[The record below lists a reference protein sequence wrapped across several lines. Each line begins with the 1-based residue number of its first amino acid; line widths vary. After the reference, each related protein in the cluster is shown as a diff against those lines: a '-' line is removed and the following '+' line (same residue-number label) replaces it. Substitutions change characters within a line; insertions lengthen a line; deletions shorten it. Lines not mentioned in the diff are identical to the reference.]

1 MIIERAN
8 ILELIGTGKNKYH
21 SCVITSYSMDLSFF
35 EHLVLPKLKA
45 AGVTNINVF
54 VDAAMLEKYLGSHTA
69 YNHINYKV
77 NYSITPMDKS
87 GAFHPKMMFLA
98 GKTRGYLS
106 IGSGNITSSGMLY
119 NDEIWASF
127 YLANDKLKAQP
138 IFKQAWNYIQDFV
151 IHSHSINRTKIQ
163 WIEQHAKWIQSLD
176 KTDSLLADFDKD
188 SYQFHYTKSTDSL
201 YNEVFGTIQKQPE
214 SIKVVAPY
222 YNKSGAFIDRL
233 IKDLQ
238 PKDIHCIV
246 DTSHGSLPIDFKLET
261 CQFSD
266 WSQVIEKDDS
276 DRINKLHAKAV
287 QIEYKDYTLFI
298 LGSANATLEAFG
310 ISDRKVKNDE
320 AVVVLKT
327 IKPRD
332 FFAELGVDIPK
343 LGTLKINELKTLS
356 TEEKLTSEKRIKLRH
371 AETKG
376 LQLLLFLD
384 KNIDKS
390 VVVKLY
396 SADNRLLEEIPVV
409 QCSKEIIVNIKNE
422 VDLFKVALYDDKS
435 EERLTTFAIVQKN
448 EVLQKSNPDERLAKL
463 QSFEH
468 LDIFNALDYELV
480 LNFLE
485 DEKVLKE
492 GANTFTSAPVKN
504 VESDNEGEILSE
516 NEYNKRASLTL
527 EDQVTSETITSMV
540 EEFLDV
546 LKIRDSNEELSDNNE
561 ELAIDAG
568 DDGVEELPELKTQTY
583 TVDTKEGER
592 IQRKIN
598 KTLLSVCDLI
608 SKRIDK
614 NRPLDERTLNAFYI
628 GCHILIHF
636 WNEGYNE
643 EICKIKIRY
652 QQLDELSKLERNFK
666 LKRTESQVDSVDH
679 EVSYYIDVTRIQ
691 KLQFLIE
698 NSKGA
703 FKITEKP
710 SEPIMVNH
718 SFITIKHVS
727 DLDSTSVLS
736 MVIKNALCPILLALK
751 ENHFHIKLKDKI
763 KLLILADQLLS
774 TATWSS
780 KMIYFKDLLYLNM
793 FELLAIENKEAASY
807 TKHLS
812 KNSNEML
819 SQYLSFKSK
828 LEKNEIESVPLENH
842 MCNNLIYS
850 TQLGFCK
857 LKTVRSNLRID
868 LESPI
873 GKTLKNCYYSG
884 FYKVFIGKKVKVY
897 Y

>member
-8 ILELIGTGKNKYH
+8 ILELIGSGKNKYH
-21 SCVITSYSMDLSFF
+21 SCVITSYSMDLAFF
-35 EHLVLPKLKA
+35 EQLVLPKLKA
-45 AGVTNINVF
+45 AGITNINVF
-54 VDAAMLEKYLGSHTA
+54 VDAAMLEKYLGSHLA
-69 YNHINYKV
+69 NNHTNYKV
-77 NYSITPMDKS
+77 NYSMTPMDMS
-87 GAFHPKMMFLA
+87 GAFHPKMIFLA

-106 IGSGNITSSGMLY
+106 VGSGNITSSGMLY
-119 NDEIWASF
+119 NDEIWSSF
-127 YLANDKLKAQP
+127 YLAEDKLKAQP
-138 IFKQAWNYIQDFV
+138 IFKQAWNYIQDLA
-151 IHSHSINRTKIQ
+151 IHSHSINKTKIQ
-163 WIEQHAKWIQSLD
+163 WIEQHAKWILSLN
-176 KTDSLLADFDKD
+176 KTDLLLADFNKD
-188 SYQFHYTKSTDSL
+188 SYQFYYTKPTSSL
-201 YNEVFGTIQKQPE
+201 YNEVFSTIQKQPE
-214 SIKVVAPY
+214 SIKIVAPY

-233 IKDLQ
+233 IKDFQ
-238 PKDIHCIV
+238 PKDIHCVV
-246 DTSHGSLPIDFKLET
+246 DTSHGSLPVDFKSEM

-266 WSQVIEKDDS
+266 WSKVITHDDS

-287 QIEYKDYTLFI
+287 QIEYKEHTLFI

-310 ISDRKVKNDE
+310 ISPRKVKNDE
-320 AVVVLKT
+320 ALVVIKT

-332 FFAELGVDIPK
+332 FFAELGVDIPM
-343 LGTLKINELKTLS
+343 LGTLKINELKSLS
-356 TEEKLTSEKRIKLRH
+356 SEENLTTVKRIKLRH

-376 LQLLLFLD
+376 LQLILLLD
-384 KNIDKS
+384 KNIDQA

-396 SADNRLLEEIPVV
+396 SSDNRLLEEIPVS
-409 QCSKEIIVNIKNE
+409 QCSKEIIVNIKDE
-422 VDLFKVALYDDKS
+422 VDLFKVALYHDKS
-435 EERLTTFAIVQKN
+435 EARLTTFAIVQKN

-468 LDIFNALDYELV
+468 LDILNSLDFEIV

-492 GANTFTSAPVKN
+492 STNTFTSATVKN

-527 EDQVTSETITSMV
+527 EDQVTAETITSMV

-546 LKIRDSNEELSDNNE
+546 LKIRDNNEELSDNTE

-568 DDGVEELPELKTQTY
+568 DDGVEDLPELKTQTY
-583 TVDTKEGER
+583 TVATKEGER

-614 NRPLDERTLNAFYI
+614 NRPLDERTLNAFFI

-636 WNEGYNE
+636 WNEGYKQ

-652 QQLDELSKLERNFK
+652 QKLDELSKLERNFK
-666 LKRTESQVDSVDH
+666 LIRTESQVDSVDH

-710 SEPIMVNH
+710 SEPIIVDH

-727 DLDSTSVLS
+727 DLDSASVLS
-736 MVIKNALCPILLALK
+736 RIIKNALCPILIALK
-751 ENHFHIKLKDKI
+751 ENHFQIKLNDKI
-763 KLLILADQLLS
+763 KLLILTDQLLFTS
-774 TATWSS
+774 NWSS
-780 KMIYFKDLLYLNM
+780 NLIYFRDLLYLNM
-793 FELLAIENKEAASY
+793 FEILAVEKMEEESY
-807 TKHLS
+807 AKRLS
-812 KNSNEML
+812 NNSNVML
-819 SQYLSFKSK
+819 TQFLSFKSK
-828 LEKNEIESVPLENH
+828 LKQNEIKSVPLGNH
-842 MCNNLIYS
+842 LCNNLIYS

-857 LKTVRSNLRID
+857 LKIVRNNLKID
-868 LESPI
+868 LESPM
-873 GKTLKNCYYSG
+873 GKILKNSDYLG
-884 FYKVFIGKKVKVY
+884 FYKVFIGQRVKCL
-897 Y
+897 